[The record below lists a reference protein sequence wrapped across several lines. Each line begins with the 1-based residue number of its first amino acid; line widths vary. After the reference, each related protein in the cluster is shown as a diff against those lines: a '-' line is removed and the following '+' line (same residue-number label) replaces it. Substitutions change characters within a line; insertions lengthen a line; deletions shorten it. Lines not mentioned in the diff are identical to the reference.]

1 MSDAERQA
9 RPGLEHLEWYR
20 TMRDSRPVE
29 RDPETGCRNIYRYQD
44 AAAVLSDHGS
54 FSSDFSAVFRHPS
67 TSEGGIGTMDPPRHR
82 QLRAVVSQ
90 AFSPR
95 RIAQLGSRC
104 HELADE
110 LLDQVQSRRQVELVG
125 EFAYPMP
132 VVVIAEL
139 LGVPPEDR
147 PRFRTWADAL
157 LAVNAFSL
165 DDRATADRATA
176 AIGAFRDYLRDHI
189 VQRRARPRQDLLS
202 DLVAARVEDGHLSDE
217 QIAGFAT
224 ELLVAGQLTT
234 ATLIGNAVL
243 CLDECPDAQL
253 ALRSDAA
260 RIPAA
265 IEEVL
270 RYRSPV
276 VQQDRLTTRQVR
288 LGG

>member
-1 MSDAERQA
+1 MSDAEKQA

-29 RDPETGCRNIYRYQD
+29 RDPETGCWNIYRYQD

-139 LGVPPEDR
+139 LGVPP
-147 PRFRTWADAL
+147 A
-157 LAVNAFSL
+157 
-165 DDRATADRATA
+165 
-176 AIGAFRDYLRDHI
+176 
-189 VQRRARPRQDLLS
+189 
-202 DLVAARVEDGHLSDE
+202 
-217 QIAGFAT
+217 
-224 ELLVAGQLTT
+224 
-234 ATLIGNAVL
+234 
-243 CLDECPDAQL
+243 
-253 ALRSDAA
+253 
-260 RIPAA
+260 
-265 IEEVL
+265 
-270 RYRSPV
+270 
-276 VQQDRLTTRQVR
+276 
-288 LGG
+288 